1 MIEIVSKT
9 QNHYSFTIRAKSGQV
24 LLHGSEFDDE
34 KAVKQVFRN
43 IASLQF
49 SRNNIERKTNHSG
62 QFLFL
67 LKEDYGSVIGQSQL
81 YDSEMGMEN
90 GIKNLIN
97 RIEELKKEGRL
108 KLI

>member
-1 MIEIVSKT
+1 MIEIVNKT
-9 QNHYSFTIRAKSGQV
+9 QNQYTFTIRAKSGQA
-24 LLHGSEFDDE
+24 LLHGSQFDDE
-34 KAVKQVFRN
+34 KSVKQVFQN

-49 SRNNIERKTNHSG
+49 SRNNFERKTNHSG

-67 LKEDYGSVIGQSQL
+67 LKDNDGSVIGESQL

-97 RIEELKKEGRL
+97 RIGELKKEGSL
-108 KLI
+108 